1 MTDNAT
7 TYELL
12 ADLFTKQETTLLR
25 GFAKEILKEKPNFL
39 PIWEYDQ
46 ALGGLGGYA
55 MPSNPVK
62 NPFNTWGKERN
73 LFRSVQ
79 YAKSGL
85 VYYPHIP
92 RNMIVD
98 AGRSLE
104 WTCKY
109 LLDHFSI
116 ISRLSNKEMLGKSL
130 ERLHRKKI
138 IDQETYETC
147 KLLGRLHNVAKHEMR
162 EDRSRTFTTFDGVVA
177 YFSLRKIHN
186 RLLDIIS
193 HPSRQSE
200 YLIYDESSK

>member
-1 MTDNAT
+1 MTDNAI

-12 ADLFTKQETTLLR
+12 ADMFTEQETALLR
-25 GFAKEILKEKPNFL
+25 DFAVEILRDEPDLL
-39 PIWEYDQ
+39 PIWKYDKT
-46 ALGGLGGYA
+46 LGGLGGYA
-55 MPSNPVK
+55 MPSNPIK
-62 NPFNTWGKERN
+62 NPFNTWGKDRN

-79 YAKSGL
+79 YVKSGF

-109 LLDHFSI
+109 LLDHFSV
-116 ISRLSNKEMLGKSL
+116 ISRLSNNEMLGKSL
-130 ERLHRKKI
+130 ERLYRKKI
-138 IDQETYETC
+138 IDHETYETC
-147 KLLGRLHNVAKHEMR
+147 RLLGRLHNIAKHEMR
-162 EDRSRTFTTFDGVVA
+162 EDRSRSFTTLDGVVA

-200 YLIYDESSK
+200 YLIHDESSQ